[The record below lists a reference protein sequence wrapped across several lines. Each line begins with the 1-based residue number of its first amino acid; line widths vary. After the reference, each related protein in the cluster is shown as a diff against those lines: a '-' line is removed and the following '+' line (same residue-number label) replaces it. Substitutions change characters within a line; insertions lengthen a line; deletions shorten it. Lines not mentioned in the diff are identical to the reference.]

1 MPPTL
6 FITGAT
12 GNIGIHL
19 TKLLTGQNT
28 PFTAG
33 VTRNAGEAPFPVARI
48 DYNQPDRLEEAFAG
62 HSILYLLIPD
72 DERALDW
79 AAHAIT
85 AARKAG
91 VNHLVRS
98 SGIGAAA
105 HSPYQVLRYLGQI
118 EDMVRESGLDYT
130 IVRPNS
136 FFQNLSTH
144 HAQAIR
150 NGSLYL
156 PQREAKVSYVD
167 VRDVAGAVAAILQH
181 PHQHVNQSYTIT
193 GERALSTR
201 EVTDTLSRAIGKT
214 VAYKSIPDEDYM
226 KSMRQY
232 GLPEWN
238 ARNLLSLY
246 QADRAGETALI
257 TSTVLQ
263 LTGQSPI
270 SFAQFVEDYW
280 QVWL

>member
-19 TKLLTGQNT
+19 TKLLTEQNT

-33 VTRNAGEAPFPVARI
+33 VTRNTGEAPFPVAI
-48 DYNQPDRLEEAFAG
+48 INYAQPDRLEEAFAG

-91 VNHLVRS
+91 INHLVRS

-105 HSPYQVLRYLGQI
+105 HSPYQVLWYLGQI

-130 IVRPNS
+130 IVRP
-136 FFQNLSTH
+136 
-144 HAQAIR
+144 R
-150 NGSLYL
+150 GKNGRR
-156 PQREAKVSYVD
+156 P
-167 VRDVAGAVAAILQH
+167 AGHCGTFASQC
-181 PHQHVNQSYTIT
+181 PYP
-193 GERALSTR
+193 ER
-201 EVTDTLSRAIGKT
+201 G
-214 VAYKSIPDEDYM
+214 
-226 KSMRQY
+226 Y
-232 GLPEWN
+232 G
-238 ARNLLSLY
+238 ATACVLSLGGG
-246 QADRAGETALI
+246 RVSL
-257 TSTVLQ
+257 
-263 LTGQSPI
+263 
-270 SFAQFVEDYW
+270 
-280 QVWL
+280 